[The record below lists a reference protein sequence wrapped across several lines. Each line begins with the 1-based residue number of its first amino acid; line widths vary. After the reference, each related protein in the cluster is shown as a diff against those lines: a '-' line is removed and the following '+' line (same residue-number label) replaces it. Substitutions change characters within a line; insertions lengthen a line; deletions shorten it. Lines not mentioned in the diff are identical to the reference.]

1 MAHKHPVSE
10 FEKKICDVGL
20 RQENIDNA
28 KLRNW
33 FKRMLALAMVPLDEI
48 KNVYINLIDEA
59 SELFEISIYS
69 KLEQWIDFF
78 SKRGFLMERM
88 GQISKGNVESFY
100 NNGPRTNN
108 NNEAYNGKLRGVIK
122 QA

>member
-1 MAHKHPVSE
+1 MLGCFFH
-10 FEKKICDVGL
+10 FGDFLYKKICDFGL

-108 NNEAYNGKLRGVIK
+108 NNEAINLRVRK
-122 QA
+122 N